1 MSLRKRP
8 SPAEGEFLFEI
19 DEEAISQ
26 AQPQLPLGRVSAIPS
41 ENEPLRGFAD
51 VNQ

>member
-26 AQPQLPLGRVSAIPS
+26 AQQQLPLGRVSAVAA
-41 ENEPLRGFAD
+41 ENEPLRGLTD
-51 VNQ
+51 